1 MILDFFRLL
10 KSVDTHVEKEN
21 SPNLLEKSSHSI
33 FFLAMCFLREYHQ
46 CSNCYIFC
54 NNINWRGG

>member
-21 SPNLLEKSSHSI
+21 SPNLLEKSSHSF
-33 FFLAMCFLREYHQ
+33 FFLQ
-46 CSNCYIFC
+46 CVFC
-54 NNINWRGG
+54 VNTINVQIVTFFVTI